1 MKKIIKETYLLT
13 KEDKHYFEL
22 KCKELNLTKYAV
34 AKKLKITPT
43 YLSYI
48 LDGKRAFSEVIL
60 NQFRDLGFSFTEE

>member
-1 MKKIIKETYLLT
+1 MKRLVKTTYLLT
-13 KEDKHYFEL
+13 KADKDYFEL
-22 KCKELNLTKYAV
+22 KSKQLDITKYAV

-60 NQFRDLGFSFTEE
+60 NQFRDLGFLFMEE